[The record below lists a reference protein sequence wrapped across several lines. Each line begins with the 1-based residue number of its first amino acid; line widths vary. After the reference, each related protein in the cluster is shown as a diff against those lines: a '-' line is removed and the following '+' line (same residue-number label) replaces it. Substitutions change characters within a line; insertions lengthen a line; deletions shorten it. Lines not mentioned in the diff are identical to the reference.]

1 MKYKEALTK
10 ELLGE
15 LSSQGTLLNVPKNT
29 QIVSIGD
36 PIKDIPFLVS
46 GNIRVYIESYETGK
60 EVLLYYLENGETC
73 FMSVIAGL
81 GDEISKVSAVTE
93 SDCVINA
100 VPNEMVKKWQ
110 GEHPMWNR
118 FIIDLLVSNYS
129 NSIQTIEELSFLN
142 IETRLLNYLMK
153 HQFENDRV
161 KLSKTHLQIAQDL
174 GTSREVVS
182 RVLKKL
188 QYTPEVQELFR

>member
-36 PIKDIPFLVS
+36 PVKDIPFLVS
-46 GNIRVYIESYETGK
+46 GKIRVYIESYETGK

-100 VPNEMVKKWQ
+100 VPNEMVKS
-110 GEHPMWNR
+110 GRGSTR
-118 FIIDLLVSNYS
+118 FGIVSS
-129 NSIQTIEELSFLN
+129 STCWFRIT
-142 IETRLLNYLMK
+142 
-153 HQFENDRV
+153 
-161 KLSKTHLQIAQDL
+161 QIRYKR
-174 GTSREVVS
+174 SRS
-182 RVLKKL
+182 C
-188 QYTPEVQELFR
+188 LF